1 MARANRVGVIKLPKP
16 PFESKESRKARR
28 ELGRKI
34 KTICMWPSVKV
45 EIRIRPS
52 GSLNGCRRPDERVG
66 ILMELS
72 GLCAR
77 FLVLHAVTV
86 GMFLKRRDDSRI

>member
-52 GSLNGCRRPDERVG
+52 GSLNGRRRPDKRVG
-66 ILMELS
+66 IRMELS

-77 FLVLHAVTV
+77 FLVLYAVNL
-86 GMFLKRRDDSRI
+86 GMLLRRQDESRI